1 MSSPPVKRRLAAI
14 LSADVAGYSRL
25 MGDDEEAT
33 LQTLTTYRS
42 AIEAGVGRHDGRVVG
57 TAGDSVLAEFPSAV
71 EAVRCAVEIQD
82 EIAGLNQALPEDRR
96 MAFRIGINLGD
107 VMVEDDNIFGDG
119 VNIAARLETIAE
131 PGGICISRSVYD
143 QVSNKIDLA
152 YEDLGERELKNIAQ
166 PVAAY
171 RVCRADEAA
180 APAPTTDPAA
190 RPIAPPIADKPSIV
204 VLPFDNMS
212 ADEEQGYFADGIAED
227 IITDLSKVS
236 GLFVIARNSA
246 FTYKGRAV
254 SAPDIAAELGV
265 RYIVEGSVRKAGQ
278 RVRIN
283 AQLIDG
289 TTGGHLWAERYD
301 RELDDIFAVQD
312 EVTHQIVEALRVNLT
327 PEEEQR
333 IAGRGT
339 TSLEAYDYYLRG
351 REVSP
356 SSVAETNLQARELF
370 QRAAELDPGFAAAQA
385 GVAMGYVLEYVNRWT
400 DQWPEALDQAEAHAR
415 DAVARDDS
423 EPLAHWVL
431 GIAHLWRKDLA
442 SADVEARRTLE
453 LEPNS
458 AEGHAL
464 LANVRDFTGR
474 SAEAVELFSASMRL
488 DPEYPDQYLH
498 FLGRAH
504 FNLGHDGEAIAIFRR
519 RIERNPKTD
528 VTRVLLAAALG
539 HLGRPGEA
547 RAVWDELL
555 EVNPGY
561 SLEHLS
567 ETMPYADAK
576 PIERIFAGLKT
587 AELP

>member
-1 MSSPPVKRRLAAI
+1 MSSPSVKRRLAAI

-25 MGDDEEAT
+25 MGDNEEAT
-33 LQTLTTYRS
+33 LQTLTTCR
-42 AIEAGVGRHDGRVVG
+42 ATIEAGVGRHDGRVVG
-57 TAGDSVLAEFPSAV
+57 SAGDSFLAEFPSAV

-131 PGGICISRSVYD
+131 PGGICISRTVYD
-143 QVSNKIDLA
+143 QVGNKIDLA
-152 YEDLGERELKNIAQ
+152 YEDLGEREVKNIAQ
-166 PVAAY
+166 PVSAY
-171 RVCRADEAA
+171 RVCRADEAR
-180 APAPTTDPAA
+180 APAPTAGPAE
-190 RPIAPPIADKPSIV
+190 PPLSDKPSIV

-212 ADEEQGYFADGIAED
+212 GDEEQGYFADGIAED

-254 SAPDIAAELGV
+254 SVPDVASELGV
-265 RYIVEGSVRKAGQ
+265 RYVVEGSVRKAGQ

-312 EVTHQIVEALRVNLT
+312 EVTHEIVEALRVNLT
-327 PEEEQR
+327 PEEEER
-333 IAGRGT
+333 ITGRGT
-339 TSLEAYDYYLRG
+339 TNLEAYDYYLRG
-351 REVSP
+351 REFGHSLTK
-356 SSVAETNLQARELF
+356 ETSLLAREQF

-385 GVAMGYVLEYVNRWT
+385 GVAFTYVLEHVNRWS
-400 DQWPEALDQAEAHAR
+400 DQWSGALEQAEAHAR

-423 EPLAHWVL
+423 EPLAHWIL
-431 GIAHLWRKDLA
+431 GVAHMWRKDLEDA
-442 SADVEARRTLE
+442 HVEARRILE

-458 AEGHAL
+458 PEGHAL
-464 LANVRDFTGR
+464 LANVMNFTGR
-474 SAEAVELFSASMRL
+474 SAEAVELFSMSLRL
-488 DPEYPDQYLH
+488 NPQSPDQYLH

-504 FNLGHDGEAIAIFRR
+504 FNLGHDEEAAAMFRR

-528 VTRVLLAAALG
+528 VSRVLLAAALG
-539 HLGRPGEA
+539 HLDRPDEA
-547 RAVWDELL
+547 RAAWDELL
-555 EVNPGY
+555 EINPDY

-567 ETMPYADAK
+567 ETMPYTDPA
-576 PIERIFAGLKT
+576 PMERVFEGLKKAGL
-587 AELP
+587 P

>member
-1 MSSPPVKRRLAAI
+1 M
-14 LSADVAGYSRL
+14 
-25 MGDDEEAT
+25 
-33 LQTLTTYRS
+33 
-42 AIEAGVGRHDGRVVG
+42 
-57 TAGDSVLAEFPSAV
+57 
-71 EAVRCAVEIQD
+71 
-82 EIAGLNQALPEDRR
+82 
-96 MAFRIGINLGD
+96 
-107 VMVEDDNIFGDG
+107 
-119 VNIAARLETIAE
+119 
-131 PGGICISRSVYD
+131 
-143 QVSNKIDLA
+143 
-152 YEDLGERELKNIAQ
+152 
-166 PVAAY
+166 
-171 RVCRADEAA
+171 
-180 APAPTTDPAA
+180 
-190 RPIAPPIADKPSIV
+190 
-204 VLPFDNMS
+204 
-212 ADEEQGYFADGIAED
+212 
-227 IITDLSKVS
+227 
-236 GLFVIARNSA
+236 
-246 FTYKGRAV
+246 

-312 EVTHQIVEALRVNLT
+312 DVTHQIVEALRVNLT

-339 TSLEAYDYYLRG
+339 INLEAYDYYLRG

-385 GVAMGYVLEYVNRWT
+385 GVAMGYVLEHVNRWT

-415 DAVARDDS
+415 DAVARDDA

-431 GIAHLWRKDLA
+431 GIAHLWRKDLV

-474 SAEAVELFSASMRL
+474 SAEAVELFEASMRL
-488 DPEYPDQYLH
+488 DPEYPDQHLH

-504 FNLGHDGEAIAIFRR
+504 FNLGHDDEAIVIFRR

-576 PIERIFAGLKT
+576 PIERIFGGLKK

>member
-1 MSSPPVKRRLAAI
+1 MSSPSVKRRLAAI

-33 LQTLTTYRS
+33 LQTLTTYR
-42 AIEAGVGRHDGRVVG
+42 ATIEAGVGRHDGRVVG
-57 TAGDSVLAEFPSAV
+57 SAGDSFLAEFPSAV

-82 EIAGLNQALPEDRR
+82 EIAGLNQALPENRR

-131 PGGICISRSVYD
+131 PGGICISRAVYD
-143 QVSNKIDLA
+143 QVGNKIDLA
-152 YEDLGERELKNIAQ
+152 YEDLGEREVKNIAQ

-171 RVCRADEAA
+171 RVCPADDAG
-180 APAPTTDPAA
+180 APAPTAGPAA
-190 RPIAPPIADKPSIV
+190 PPLSDKPSIV

-212 ADEEQGYFADGIAED
+212 GDEEQGYFADGIAED

-254 SAPDIAAELGV
+254 SIPDVAGELSV
-265 RYIVEGSVRKAGQ
+265 RYVVEGSVRKAGQ

-289 TTGGHLWAERYD
+289 ITGGHLWAERYD

-312 EVTHQIVEALRVNLT
+312 EVTHEIVEALRVNLT

-339 TSLEAYDYYLRG
+339 TNLEAYDYYLHG
-351 REVSP
+351 REISV

-370 QRAAELDPGFAAAQA
+370 ERAAELDPGFAAAQA
-385 GVAMGYVLEYVNRWT
+385 GVAMGYVLEYINRWT
-400 DQWPEALDQAEAHAR
+400 DQWPEALGQAEVHAR
-415 DAVARDDS
+415 DAVTRDES
-423 EPLAHWVL
+423 EPLAHFVL
-431 GIAHLWRKDLA
+431 GIAHLWRKDLEA
-442 SADVEARRTLE
+442 ADVEARRTLE
-453 LEPNS
+453 IEPNS

-474 SAEAVELFSASMRL
+474 SAEAVELFEASMRL

-504 FNLGHDGEAIAIFRR
+504 FNLGHDEEAIANFLR

-528 VTRVLLAAALG
+528 VSRVLLAAALG
-539 HLGRPGEA
+539 QLGRPGEA

-576 PIERIFAGLKT
+576 PIERIFEGLKK